1 MKSAEGVCSWRRAA
15 RERPPRDENMLVMLF
30 CVIYR
35 EGGLTRTCADDDDI
49 VNVGGGF
56 CHDCVS

>member
-35 EGGLTRTCADDDDI
+35 EGDLQGPAPMMMI
-49 VNVGGGF
+49 
-56 CHDCVS
+56 S